1 MIILIISID
10 FVECLYWSF
19 LEQNKVKTFITSDRG
34 FFENIWTLGSR
45 PILFKMAAEK
55 GKNLPDLQE
64 AEAFFKR
71 NTLTEEKE
79 EIILVLKDLMET

>member
-1 MIILIISID
+1 
-10 FVECLYWSF
+10 
-19 LEQNKVKTFITSDRG
+19 
-34 FFENIWTLGSR
+34 
-45 PILFKMAAEK
+45 MAAEK

-79 EIILVLKDLMET
+79 EIILVLKKLMET

>member
-19 LEQNKVKTFITSDRG
+19 LEQNKDLHHKWPRI
-34 FFENIWTLGSR
+34 FENIWTLGSR